1 MKNLSKLLGLT
12 LALSSLLFTACAKK
26 PIRPDPSATAMG
38 PAPANNGVN
47 PEAVAVANDAAPT
60 TKLEARDPNIIED
73 ENTIRGLL
81 PAVSFAF
88 DRSVVDAKELSKV
101 EAAVKYLKDNPD
113 KRMLLEGHC
122 DWRGTSE
129 YNLGLG
135 DRRATAVR
143 RYLETLGID
152 PKRLET
158 LSKGS
163 IDAKQG
169 GAAADWDKDRRS
181 DFIILKK

>member
-12 LALSSLLFTACAKK
+12 LALSALLFTACAKK
-26 PIRPDPSATAMG
+26 PVRPDPGATAMG
-38 PAPANNGVN
+38 PASNNTID
-47 PEAVAVANDAAPT
+47 PTAVAVDAAPGT
-60 TKLEARDPNIIED
+60 NLEARNLPPGVTED

-81 PAVSFAF
+81 PAVNFAF
-88 DRSVVDAKELSKV
+88 DRSAVDTKERPKV
-101 EAAVKYLKDNPD
+101 EAAAKYLKENPD

-122 DWRGTSE
+122 DWRGTAE

-143 RYLETLGID
+143 RYLEFLGVD
-152 PKRLET
+152 SKRLET

-169 GAAADWDKDRRS
+169 GAAADLDKDRRT
-181 DFIILKK
+181 DFVILKK

>member
-26 PIRPDPSATAMG
+26 PIRPDPGATAMG
-38 PAPANNGVN
+38 PALNNSGVN
-47 PEAVAVANDAAPT
+47 PEAVAVASDVAPGT
-60 TKLEARDPNIIED
+60 NLVARDPNIIED

-81 PAVSFAF
+81 PAVNFAF
-88 DRSVVDAKELSKV
+88 DRSVVDAKERPKV

-122 DWRGTSE
+122 DWRGTAE

-135 DRRATAVR
+135 DRRATAVL

-163 IDAKQG
+163 TDAKQG
-169 GAAADWDKDRRS
+169 GTAADWEKDRRS
-181 DFIILKK
+181 DFVVLKK

>member
-1 MKNLSKLLGLT
+1 MKNLTKLLGLS
-12 LALSSLLFTACAKK
+12 LAFSALLFTACAKK
-26 PIRPDPSATAMG
+26 PIRPDPGATAMG
-38 PAPANNGVN
+38 PASNNSVD
-47 PEAVAVANDAAPT
+47 PTQVAVEPAAPGT
-60 TKLEARDPNIIED
+60 NLEARNLPPGVTED

-81 PAVSFAF
+81 QPVNFAF
-88 DRSVVDAKELSKV
+88 DRSAVDAKERPKI

-122 DWRGTSE
+122 DWRGTAE

-143 RYLETLGID
+143 RYLESLGID
-152 PKRLET
+152 SKRLET

-163 IDAKQG
+163 TDAKQG
-169 GAAADWDKDRRS
+169 GTAADWEKDRRT
-181 DFIILKK
+181 DFVVLKK